1 MKRNTVMIMILMFGL
16 IFTVELMAQGSK
28 KALEEEVKG
37 AIKPTITATDNRQ
50 EIKVV
55 ERKVKKQPEIE
66 KSSKVRTE
74 RSNVPFG
81 EWAKVEFLDEKGKV
95 KKMLQESKYDFKT
108 REERIITSS
117 ADNKYIAVVDNK
129 SKKNTKE
136 MLYKTGWAYDRK
148 TEITIYNE
156 NGDIVTHKDGLS
168 CVIVMLSADGKRFLC
183 FKESPD
189 TGADDTIIT
198 ETIDPCKMANV
209 SVYTIKGELLYRKT
223 SGDIANIC
231 GFHSPKFSP
240 SGNWIVVR
248 THDDKICVFGVDTK
262 EQYVLA
268 DVDIN
273 DETRMHNYIGIN
285 DKGELEFWKFKDR
298 EVVGKYYYSPKE
310 RNLYDVIEE

>member
-1 MKRNTVMIMILMFGL
+1 MFGI
-16 IFTVELMAQGSK
+16 IFAVGLMAHGSK
-28 KALEEEVKG
+28 KALEEEVKS
-37 AIKPTITATDNRQ
+37 AIKPTVTATDNRP
-50 EIKVV
+50 EIKMV

-66 KSSKVRTE
+66 KSRKVRTE

-129 SKKNTKE
+129 SKKNTDE

-156 NGDIVTHKDGLS
+156 NGDIITHKDGLS

-183 FKESPD
+183 FKGSPD
-189 TGADDTIIT
+189 TGADDTIVT
-198 ETIDPCKMANV
+198 ETIDPCKMASV
-209 SVYTIKGELLYRKT
+209 SVYTIKGELLYKKT
-223 SGDIANIC
+223 SGDVANIC
-231 GFHSPKFSP
+231 GFHSPKFSL

-262 EQYVLA
+262 EEYVLEDMDIA
-268 DVDIN
+268 DNLSLHNYDAIN
-273 DETRMHNYIGIN
+273 D
-285 DKGELEFWKFKDR
+285 DGELEFSRLKRGKVIARYAFKPQN
-298 EVVGKYYYSPKE
+298 KILFK
-310 RNLYDVIEE
+310 LTEE